1 MLKVLDDDG
10 EVRRVRG
17 GWEATGR
24 EWQYDQERYDRVAA
38 ARREEQAAMLAYLAT
53 DRCRMRFLREQL
65 DDPGATDCGR
75 CDNCGGLV
83 LAAEVSGDTAAGA
96 RERLARPGVA
106 VSPRRMW
113 PTALANLGLDLRG
126 KIPPEMAAEEGR
138 VVARLTDLG
147 LGQALRDLF
156 RPDAPDQ
163 GVPVPLVKG
172 VVAVLQDWRPRP
184 DVVVG
189 FESRSHSQLVG
200 SLVAGLAR
208 HLDVPVAGRIA
219 VLDDSV
225 ASGQGAANSA
235 QRVAAVSRRAALRV
249 DLPVAGRRVLLV
261 DDLVVTGWSMTL
273 AAMWLREQG
282 ADAVL
287 PLALASR

>member
-1 MLKVLDDDG
+1 
-10 EVRRVRG
+10 
-17 GWEATGR
+17 
-24 EWQYDQERYDRVAA
+24 
-38 ARREEQAAMLAYLAT
+38 
-53 DRCRMRFLREQL
+53 
-65 DDPGATDCGR
+65 
-75 CDNCGGLV
+75 
-83 LAAEVSGDTAAGA
+83 
-96 RERLARPGVA
+96 
-106 VSPRRMW
+106 
-113 PTALANLGLDLRG
+113 
-126 KIPPEMAAEEGR
+126 
-138 VVARLTDLG
+138 
-147 LGQALRDLF
+147 
-156 RPDAPDQ
+156 
-163 GVPVPLVKG
+163 
-172 VVAVLQDWRPRP
+172 
-184 DVVVG
+184 VVVG

-200 SLVAGLAR
+200 SLVAGLSR